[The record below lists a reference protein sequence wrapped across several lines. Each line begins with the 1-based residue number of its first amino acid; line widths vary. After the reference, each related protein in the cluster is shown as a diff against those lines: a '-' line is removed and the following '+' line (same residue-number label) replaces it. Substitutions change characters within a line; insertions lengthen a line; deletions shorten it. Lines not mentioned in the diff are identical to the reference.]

1 MRLVK
6 NVAVDGTWYGPAHG
20 NADQVP
26 AEVAEQITNPAAWE
40 EADLELKDTF
50 DGPMPRPSRS
60 DSKARWVDFAVSQGE
75 DRDEADAMSKADLVA
90 AFGE

>member
-26 AEVAEQITNPAAWE
+26 AEVASQITNPKAWE
-40 EADLELKDTF
+40 GSPEQSSGD
-50 DGPMPRPSRS
+50 
-60 DSKARWVDFAVSQGE
+60 
-75 DRDEADAMSKADLVA
+75 DRDALLDRAAALGVKIHGNEKDSTIRRKIEEAES
-90 AFGE
+90 GE